1 METGRNSTA
10 KLPIFGPPG
19 DRGWAIQDM
28 IQSKGI
34 AQEPCSSGLMMQIK
48 LVEHSRQIQ
57 QTEAMAHSWAS
68 QGGTS

>member
-1 METGRNSTA
+1 
-10 KLPIFGPPG
+10 
-19 DRGWAIQDM
+19 M